1 MKTFETRNDIK
12 ERILKE
18 AAREWNYRGVT
29 DIDLNA
35 FDPIVD
41 LMMGACSY
49 ELERLSNDITNS
61 RNRMLERLV
70 EILTPDVMTQAQP
83 AYSIMHAMPSE
94 YMHIVSPYDLVFH
107 KHLESKRDIFFS
119 APEAYKIFNTRIEL
133 MAYDNTIV
141 RVNERLERDKIIESV
156 YGNYVTPGA
165 FYIGIKVDP
174 MIRSLKDFTFFFDWK
189 NQVRL
194 NSFLKYLPL
203 TQWFVGDIPIDI
215 RAGHNAVD
223 DYDNSGEK
231 AEFNAL
237 GIEKYIKNNVLSIT
251 SHHFITIEDNDLQ
264 LHDHLCTY
272 PEELKETFIESDL
285 LQLKDDLLWIKIVL
299 PQGLKEHTKDMDCL
313 MNCYPV
319 INRKYYEK
327 QNKISEDVYIIPVD
341 VGESHFLTI
350 DNMTNSSGQ
359 NYKEVPLKSIDQG
372 DHGMYAI
379 RNRGVKRFDT
389 REAHHI
395 LNYTLD
401 LINHEA
407 AAFRGLDYNSVGED
421 FKELETV
428 FRRIRKNFK
437 KSKAE
442 IEDTTFLFLNPY
454 PDDNL
459 VYIKYWTTDGSLAN
473 RIPYGTPL
481 KLFSNSNMIGNS
493 LQLVT
498 SSQGGKDQMQAV
510 ESIHAFKEV
519 IMTRGRIVT
528 AEDIR
533 IFCTNALGFRN
544 IESIKV
550 AKGVVVSK
558 NVSEGLIRTIDVM
571 VIRKPNSMLSDQEW
585 EVLCNETEVNL
596 EAKSSGMNPIRII
609 TKAA

>member
-18 AAREWNYRGVT
+18 AAREWNFRGVSE
-29 DIDLNA
+29 IDLTA

-70 EILTPDVMTQAQP
+70 EILTPDVMTKAQP
-83 AYSIMHAMPSE
+83 GYAIMHAMPSE
-94 YMHIVSPYDLVFH
+94 YMHSVSPYDLVFH
-107 KHLESKRDIFFS
+107 KRIESKRDIFFS

-133 MAYDNTIV
+133 LAYENMIV
-141 RVNERLERDKIIESV
+141 RVNDRLEKDKVIESV
-156 YGNYVTPGA
+156 YGKYVDPGT
-165 FYIGIKVDP
+165 FHIGIKVDP
-174 MIRSLKDFTFFFDWK
+174 MIRTMKNFTFFFDWK
-189 NQVRL
+189 NQIRV
-194 NSFLKYLPL
+194 NAFLKYLPL
-203 TQWFVGDIPIDI
+203 AQWFVSDKPINT
-215 RAGHNAVD
+215 RSGHNA
-223 DYDNSGEK
+223 DYEVEQVEDG
-231 AEFNAL
+231 AEFNSL
-237 GIEKYIKNNVLSIT
+237 GMEKYIKNNVLSIT
-251 SHHFITIEDNDLQ
+251 SNHFVTLEDNDISIQ
-264 LHDHLCTY
+264 ENSKPY
-272 PEELKETFIESDL
+272 PSELNDTFIESDL
-285 LQLKDDLLWIKIVL
+285 MQLKDDLLWIKVVL
-299 PQGLKEHTKDMDCL
+299 PQGLKGHVKDMDCL

-319 INRKYYEK
+319 INRNYFEK
-327 QNKISEDVYIIPVD
+327 QNKISDDVYIIPVD
-341 VGESHFLTI
+341 VGEAHFLSI
-350 DNMTNSSGQ
+350 DNMTNSVGKS
-359 NYKEVPLKSIDQG
+359 YKEVPLKSIDQG
-372 DHGMYAI
+372 DDGMYAL
-379 RNRGVKRFDT
+379 RTRGVKRFDT

-407 AAFRGLDYNSVGED
+407 AAFRGLDYNAVGED

-428 FRRIRKNFK
+428 FSRIRKNFK

-442 IEDTTFLFLNPY
+442 IEDTTFLFLSPY
-454 PDDNL
+454 PGDNL

-473 RIPYGTPL
+473 GIPYGTPL
-481 KLFSNSNMIGNS
+481 KLFSNSDLIANS

-498 SSQGGKDQMQAV
+498 SSKGGKDQMQAV

-544 IESIKV
+544 VESITV
-550 AKGVVVSK
+550 NKGVIVSK
-558 NVSEGLIRTIDVM
+558 NANEGLIRTIDV
-571 VIRKPNSMLSDQEW
+571 VVGRKPNAMLSDHEW

-609 TKAA
+609 TKVA